1 MRLIVT
7 ACLAVVLLAT
17 RSAHAQPA
25 GRRDVSLAGQIELG
39 RMVDLAAQ
47 RLKLNIEYNPADL
60 KGQVTLRTDAGIS
73 DEELWPLLNRLLASR
88 GFTTVQLPGRSA
100 YSVVKLSE
108 VANLPRAE
116 SGAGGVVP
124 GYKTVVI
131 RAQHRPAKELAD
143 SLSKV
148 LSKPGG
154 NITPLGD
161 GGLLIISDLS
171 AGVDAATALL
181 ERLDTPGPGAIVEEI
196 PVRNLSAQQLAT
208 LIAQVTAKREA
219 LGVQKVPG
227 DVVSSPDGQSVLLVA
242 PEDSAPFW
250 REQIAQLDRRDQA
263 ETVTYSPRYF
273 PAPDVAKLI
282 EQTVKAPTP
291 GTDDRWRLVVDDLT
305 GSLVITARPAQHE
318 QIRSLLERLDA
329 TPAAARRPVRTFV
342 IKNRSVKEVQGIL
355 EDLLRAGV
363 LDAAAEQGG
372 ASAGEPAKAP
382 EVIPLPPPPA
392 KAVTGASGSSG
403 LSGGSRVSGVLG
415 AAGVAAPAA
424 GPRTEPTIARPAG
437 GAAPDRPL
445 VLTSDEGTNTL
456 IAVGE
461 PRLLAQVES
470 LLKTLDVRQPQV
482 MLEVLMVTL
491 TDGQTLDLGVELERL
506 TSAGDARIRLSS
518 LFGLGIRGSGGDR
531 SAGDASGFTGVVLSP
546 GEFSIIVRALQT
558 LNEGR
563 AVSMPKLLVTNN
575 QAANLNSIVQQPYA
589 SVNASTTVST
599 TSFGG
604 TQDAGTVVTIKPQIA
619 EGDHLLLDYS
629 VSLSAFLGAAS
640 NPNLPPPK
648 QENSVNSVATIP
660 DGYTVVV
667 GGIDL
672 SSQSKTTS
680 QIPLLGDI
688 PILGEAFKSRN
699 KTQNSSKFYVFI
711 RANILRSRGFDD
723 LKFISDRAVSTAK
736 VDDGWPE
743 VKPRVIR

>member
-1 MRLIVT
+1 
-7 ACLAVVLLAT
+7 
-17 RSAHAQPA
+17 
-25 GRRDVSLAGQIELG
+25 
-39 RMVDLAAQ
+39 MVDLAAQ
-47 RLKLNIEYNPADL
+47 RLRLNIEYNPADL
-60 KGQVTLRTDAGIS
+60 KGQVTLRTEAGIS

-100 YSVVKLSE
+100 YSVIKLSD

-116 SGAGGVVP
+116 TAAGEVRAGFRTIVVR
-124 GYKTVVI
+124 T
-131 RAQHRPAKELAD
+131 RHRPAKELAD

-208 LIAQVTAKREA
+208 LIAQVSAKRDS

-227 DVVSSPDGQSVLLVA
+227 DVVPSPDGQSVLLVC

-250 REQIAQLDRRDQA
+250 REQIAQFDRRDQA

-282 EQTVKAPTP
+282 EQTVKAPT
-291 GTDDRWRLVVDDLT
+291 DDRWKLVVDDLT
-305 GSLVITARPAQHE
+305 GSLVITARPVQHE
-318 QIRSLLERLDA
+318 QIRALLERLDA
-329 TPAAARRPVRTFV
+329 TPAGARRPVRTFV
-342 IKNRSVKEVQGIL
+342 IKNRGVKEIQGIL
-355 EDLLRAGV
+355 EDLLQAGV
-363 LDAAAEQGG
+363 LDAAAEQIASTPGTASTTG
-372 ASAGEPAKAP
+372 ATSGAP
-382 EVIPLPPPPA
+382 VTISLPPPPTTSA
-392 KAVTGASGSSG
+392 PGTSPLMPKSDSQVSAGRTATSGSVGAGHSG
-403 LSGGSRVSGVLG
+403 
-415 AAGVAAPAA
+415 
-424 GPRTEPTIARPAG
+424 TQ
-437 GAAPDRPL
+437 DRPL
-445 VLTSDEGTNTL
+445 VLTADEGTNTL

-461 PRLLAQVES
+461 PRLLSQVES

-531 SAGDASGFTGVVLSP
+531 TAGDASGFTGVVLSP

-563 AVSMPKLLVTNN
+563 AVSMPKLLVGNN
-575 QAANLNSIVQQPYA
+575 QAANLNSVVQQPYA

-648 QENSVNSVATIP
+648 QENSVTSVATIP

-672 SSQSKTTS
+672 ESRSKTTS
-680 QIPLLGDI
+680 QIPLL
-688 PILGEAFKSRN
+688 
-699 KTQNSSKFYVFI
+699 
-711 RANILRSRGFDD
+711 
-723 LKFISDRAVSTAK
+723 
-736 VDDGWPE
+736 
-743 VKPRVIR
+743 

>member
-1 MRLIVT
+1 MCRTVA
-7 ACLAVVLLAT
+7 ACLTVLVLTAL
-17 RSAHAQPA
+17 SAHGQPA
-25 GRRDVSLAGQIELG
+25 GRGDVSLAGQVELG

-60 KGQVTLRTDAGIS
+60 KGQVTLRTEAGIT

-108 VANLPRAE
+108 VANLPRVE
-116 SGAGGVVP
+116 SGAGEVVP
-124 GYKTVVI
+124 GYKTVVV

-208 LIAQVTAKREA
+208 LIAQVTAKRDA

-227 DVVSSPDGQSVLLVA
+227 DVVPSPDGQSVLLVC
-242 PEDSAPFW
+242 PEDSALFW

-273 PAPDVAKLI
+273 PAADVAKLI
-282 EQTVKAPTP
+282 EQTVKTTAT
-291 GTDDRWRLVVDDLT
+291 GADERWKLVVDDLT
-305 GSLVITARPAQHE
+305 GSLVITARPVQHE
-318 QIRSLLERLDA
+318 QIRALLERLDA
-329 TPAAARRPVRTFV
+329 TPATARRPVRTFV
-342 IKNRSVKEVQGIL
+342 IKNRGVKEIQGIL
-355 EDLLRAGV
+355 EDLLQAGV
-363 LDAAAEQGG
+363 LDAAAEQIASSPGPASTTG
-372 ASAGEPAKAP
+372 ATSGAP
-382 EVIPLPPPPA
+382 VTISLPPPPA
-392 KAVTGASGSSG
+392 TSAPGTSPLMPKSDSQVSAGRTATSGSVGAGHSG
-403 LSGGSRVSGVLG
+403 
-415 AAGVAAPAA
+415 
-424 GPRTEPTIARPAG
+424 TQ
-437 GAAPDRPL
+437 DRPL
-445 VLTSDEGTNTL
+445 VLTADEGTNTL

-461 PRLLAQVES
+461 PRLLSQVES

-531 SAGDASGFTGVVLSP
+531 TAGDASGFTGVVLSP

-575 QAANLNSIVQQPYA
+575 QAANLNSVVQQPYA

-604 TQDAGTVVTIKPQIA
+604 TQDAGTTVTIKPQIA

-648 QENSVNSVATIP
+648 QENSVTSVATIP

-672 SSQSKTTS
+672 ESRSKTTS

-711 RANILRSRGFDD
+711 RANILRNRGFDD
-723 LKFISDRAVSTAK
+723 LKYISDRAVADAK

-743 VKPRVIR
+743 VKPRIIR

>member
-1 MRLIVT
+1 MAT
-7 ACLAVVLLAT
+7 LLG
-17 RSAHAQPA
+17 RWAQA
-25 GRRDVSLAGQIELG
+25 QVRVGEDVSLAGQVDLG
-39 RMVDLAAQ
+39 RLVDLAAQ

-60 KGQVTLRTDAGIS
+60 KGQVTLRTEAGIT

-116 SGAGGVVP
+116 TVTGEVAAGFR
-124 GYKTVVI
+124 TVVV
-131 RAQHRPAKELAD
+131 RSHHRSAKELAD

-161 GGLLIISDLS
+161 DGLLIISDLS

-181 ERLDTPGPGAIVEEI
+181 EQLDTPGPGAIVEEI

-208 LIAQVTAKREA
+208 LITQVTAKRDS

-227 DVVSSPDGQSVLLVA
+227 DVVPSPDGQSVLLVC

-282 EQTVKAPTP
+282 EQTVKAPT
-291 GTDDRWRLVVDDLT
+291 DDRWKLVVDDLT
-305 GSLVITARPAQHE
+305 GSLVITARPVQHE
-318 QIRSLLERLDA
+318 QIRALLERLDA
-329 TPAAARRPVRTFV
+329 TPAGARRPARTFV
-342 IKNRSVKEVQGIL
+342 IKNRGVKEIQGIL
-355 EDLLRAGV
+355 EDLLQAGV
-363 LDAAAEQGG
+363 LDAAAEQITPAPGT
-372 ASAGEPAKAP
+372 APSAGDTSKAP
-382 EVIPLPPPPA
+382 DTISLPPPPA
-392 KAVTGASGSSG
+392 TSKPGTSPLMPRSDSPSSAGRAAPPASAGAGHS
-403 LSGGSRVSGVLG
+403 G
-415 AAGVAAPAA
+415 AA
-424 GPRTEPTIARPAG
+424 
-437 GAAPDRPL
+437 DRPL

-491 TDGQTLDLGVELERL
+491 TDGETMDLGVEVERL

-531 SAGDASGFTGVVLSP
+531 TAGDASGFTGVVLSP

-563 AVSMPKLLVTNN
+563 AVSMPKLLVGNN
-575 QAANLNSIVQQPYA
+575 QAANLNSVVQQPYA

-648 QENSVNSVATIP
+648 QENSVT
-660 DGYTVVV
+660 
-667 GGIDL
+667 
-672 SSQSKTTS
+672 
-680 QIPLLGDI
+680 
-688 PILGEAFKSRN
+688 
-699 KTQNSSKFYVFI
+699 
-711 RANILRSRGFDD
+711 
-723 LKFISDRAVSTAK
+723 
-736 VDDGWPE
+736 
-743 VKPRVIR
+743 